1 VLVRWFA
8 PLADRFLAADHGLLR
23 FRFALRAV
31 LSVVLAAAVLAGLRI
46 PVTAL
51 LLGCVAAMIC
61 STSMR
66 TGTGNQRALN
76 IVLFAL
82 AMSVS
87 VTLASVL
94 SPYRIVSDAVFVAIM
109 FIGVSLR
116 RYDQLGSS
124 IGMGAFMAYFFALY
138 LHATP
143 ALLPVMFLAV
153 GIGTACCAL
162 MSLVVFRETPAKTLN
177 RTLVTIRA
185 QVARLVDVL
194 AKLLEDGVRLPQGQ
208 DMPRAVAR
216 QATRMHE
223 TMLQIEDN
231 ADLLGL
237 APRWQR
243 QLVDAEL
250 SADRLAR
257 ATVRAL
263 SDDLDAVTRDDLA
276 ADLRGLHR
284 FMDRNPGP
292 ALALDI
298 DGLLLRIARYDI
310 LGDPGAVASSPE
322 HHTLLVRRA
331 IRELLLS
338 MVEIRRT
345 TLRLMT
351 EPGDRSWDA
360 AGEGR
365 DEPLEEDADEGSDE
379 GSDVDT
385 EVVPPAPDAPAVPS
399 EKTRGLNPATRAG
412 IQAAIGG
419 ALAILGGE
427 LLSAQR
433 WYWAV
438 IAGYIV
444 FAGTTSRGDLLVKG
458 WRRVWGTLLG
468 IIAGTVLATLLA
480 GRTELNVVA
489 LLACIFL
496 AFYTLRVSYATMTFF
511 ITVMLGMLYDILGT
525 FTPDVLLLRLAET
538 AIGVTGS
545 VIAAM
550 LVLPTR
556 TRATV
561 LTELHDYFGALRDE
575 LLDAERLLVHADR
588 VSVIAAT
595 REVDRAATDVR
606 TAIDPMLH
614 RLSPSRVRRG
624 HATRLLTLAE
634 ESSLTARNLARAAEP
649 GALAGI
655 PEAAHTLERLIA
667 NTEALLAATE
677 VPPKTARLVSG
688 SELAPRVDVRAHAQ
702 ASSAGEPD
710 RLQVLH
716 LRRVI
721 NALDR
726 LDKLLLGMAAPLAQT
741 VSVPRGEVVPES
753 GPSRRPRGESV
764 MAGTVGRG
772 AEAAGAEAAGV
783 EAAGV
788 EAAGVEAAGVER
800 RRAEGRPEERS
811 AVDARD
817 RLLRVLLSEPGR
829 ALHAAE
835 DLLSSRDELD
845 RLDGSQHRSR
855 QHLAAA
861 VQRLRAAGL
870 TSEQIAGLA
879 GFSERE
885 LAGLLAEHTP
895 TSPRPAGTG
904 PD

>member
-8 PLADRFLAADHGLLR
+8 SLADRFFAADHGLLR

-31 LSVVLAAAVLAGLRI
+31 LSVMLAAGVLAGLRL

-66 TGTGNQRALN
+66 TGTGGQRAVN

-82 AMSVS
+82 AMCIS

-94 SPYRIVSDAVFVAIM
+94 SPYRIVSDAVFVTIM

-116 RYDQLGSS
+116 RFDQLGSS
-124 IGMGAFMAYFFALY
+124 VGMGAFMAYFFALY

-153 GIGTACCAL
+153 GIGSACCAL
-162 MSLVVFRETPAKTLN
+162 MSLVVFRDTPAKTLN
-177 RTLVTIRA
+177 RTLVSIRA

-194 AKLLEDGVRLPQGQ
+194 AGLLEDGVQLPEGQ
-208 DMPRAVAR
+208 DLPRAVAR

-223 TMLQIEDN
+223 TVLQIEDN

-243 QLVDAEL
+243 ELVDAEL

-263 SDDLDAVTRDDLA
+263 SDDLDAATRADLA
-276 ADLRGLHR
+276 VDLRGLHR
-284 FMDRNPGP
+284 FLDRNPGP
-292 ALALDI
+292 ALAVDI
-298 DGLLLRIARYDI
+298 DGLLVRIARYDI
-310 LGDPGAVASSPE
+310 LGDPGVLASQPE

-345 TLRLMT
+345 TRDLIT
-351 EPGDRSWDA
+351 GSGKDGAPDDTGSA
-360 AGEGR
+360 R
-365 DEPLEEDADEGSDE
+365 DELDEDADEASTSSDE
-379 GSDVDT
+379 VAAG
-385 EVVPPAPDAPAVPS
+385 EPAAPEPAASVG
-399 EKTRGLNPATRAG
+399 KLRGLNPATRAG

-419 ALAILGGE
+419 ALAIAGGE

-480 GRTELNVVA
+480 GKTELNVVA
-489 LLACIFL
+489 VLVCIFL
-496 AFYTLRVSYATMTFF
+496 AFYALRVSYATMTFF

-525 FTPDVLLLRLAET
+525 FTPNVLLLRLAET

-561 LTELHDYFGALRDE
+561 LTELHDYFGALRHE

-595 REVDRAATDVR
+595 REVDRAATDVG
-606 TAIDPMLH
+606 TAIAPMLH

-624 HATRLLTLAE
+624 HATRLLTLTE
-634 ESSLTARNLARAAEP
+634 ESSLSARNLARAAEP

-655 PEAAHTLERLIA
+655 PEAAHTMERLIG

-688 SELAPRVDVRAHAQ
+688 SELAPRVDVRAQAE
-702 ASSAGEPD
+702 ASSAGAPD

-741 VSVPRGEVVPES
+741 ISVPRGEVVAES
-753 GPSRRPRGESV
+753 GPTRRPRAEPET
-764 MAGTVGRG
+764 AGAGG
-772 AEAAGAEAAGV
+772 AEVSAVGS
-783 EAAGV
+783 
-788 EAAGVEAAGVER
+788 
-800 RRAEGRPEERS
+800 RPEE
-811 AVDARD
+811 APAGDARD
-817 RLLRVLLSEPGR
+817 RLLRVLLDEPGP
-829 ALHAAE
+829 ALHAFE
-835 DLLSSRDELD
+835 DLLSSRDELEREDGPGRTSRD
-845 RLDGSQHRSR
+845 RLTG
-855 QHLAAA
+855 A

-870 TSEQIAGLA
+870 TSAQIAELA

-885 LAGLLAEHTP
+885 LTGLLAEHAPPSARP
-895 TSPRPAGTG
+895 TSSTG
-904 PD
+904 PG

>member
-1 VLVRWFA
+1 V
-8 PLADRFLAADHGLLR
+8 
-23 FRFALRAV
+23 
-31 LSVVLAAAVLAGLRI
+31 
-46 PVTAL
+46 
-51 LLGCVAAMIC
+51 
-61 STSMR
+61 
-66 TGTGNQRALN
+66 
-76 IVLFAL
+76 
-82 AMSVS
+82 
-87 VTLASVL
+87 
-94 SPYRIVSDAVFVAIM
+94 
-109 FIGVSLR
+109 
-116 RYDQLGSS
+116 
-124 IGMGAFMAYFFALY
+124 
-138 LHATP
+138 
-143 ALLPVMFLAV
+143 
-153 GIGTACCAL
+153 
-162 MSLVVFRETPAKTLN
+162 
-177 RTLVTIRA
+177 
-185 QVARLVDVL
+185 
-194 AKLLEDGVRLPQGQ
+194 
-208 DMPRAVAR
+208 
-216 QATRMHE
+216 
-223 TMLQIEDN
+223 
-231 ADLLGL
+231 LGL
-237 APRWQR
+237 TPRWQG

-263 SDDLDAVTRDDLA
+263 SDDLDEATRADLA

-284 FMDRNPGP
+284 FLDRNPGP

-298 DGLLLRIARYDI
+298 DALLLRIARYDI
-310 LGDPGAVASSPE
+310 LGDAGARASKPE

-345 TLRLMT
+345 TLHLIG
-351 EPGDRSWDA
+351 EPGDSSAPPSPDDEDA
-360 AGEGR
+360 AREHRDGDPEESVAGE
-365 DEPLEEDADEGSDE
+365 
-379 GSDVDT
+379 
-385 EVVPPAPDAPAVPS
+385 PPAPEPDPEPAPDGRAGKP
-399 EKTRGLNPATRAG
+399 RGLDSATRAG

-419 ALAILGGE
+419 ALAIAGGE

-595 REVDRAATDVR
+595 REVDRAATAVR

-624 HATRLLTLAE
+624 HATRLLTLTDE
-634 ESSLTARNLARAAEP
+634 LSLSARNLARAAEP

-655 PEAAHTLERLIA
+655 PEAVHTLARLIG

-688 SELAPRVDVRAHAQ
+688 SELAPRVDVRAQ
-702 ASSAGEPD
+702 AEANSAGEPD
-710 RLQVLH
+710 RLRVLH

-741 VSVPRGEVVPES
+741 ISVPRGEVVPES
-753 GPSRRPRGESV
+753 GPARRPSPKPASGDAADRG
-764 MAGTVGRG
+764 GDVG
-772 AEAAGAEAAGV
+772 GV
-783 EAAGV
+783 DVPGD
-788 EAAGVEAAGVER
+788 
-800 RRAEGRPEERS
+800 S
-811 AVDARD
+811 RD
-817 RLLRVLLSEPGR
+817 RLLRVLLDEPGH
-829 ALHAAE
+829 ALDAAA
-835 DLLSSRDELD
+835 DLLSSRDP
-845 RLDGSQHRSR
+845 LDGRSPRSR
-855 QHLAAA
+855 ER
-861 VQRLRAAGL
+861 VGAAGL
-870 TSEQIAGLA
+870 TSAQIAELA
-879 GFSERE
+879 GFTERE
-885 LAGLLAEHTP
+885 VAGLLAE
-895 TSPRPAGTG
+895 PAPPSARVTGTG
-904 PD
+904 PG

>member
-1 VLVRWFA
+1 MLARWFA
-8 PLADRFLAADHGLLR
+8 SLADRFFAADHGLLR

-31 LSVVLAAAVLAGLRI
+31 LSVVLAAVVLAGLRI
-46 PVTAL
+46 PVTAV

-66 TGTGNQRALN
+66 TGTGRQRAVN

-87 VTLASVL
+87 VSLSALLA
-94 SPYRIVSDAVFVAIM
+94 PYRILSDAVFVAIM

-124 IGMGAFMAYFFALY
+124 IGMGAFMAYFFSAY
-138 LHATP
+138 LHVAP
-143 ALLPVMFLAV
+143 AQLPVMYGAV
-153 GIGTACCAL
+153 AIGAASCAV
-162 MSLVVFRETPAKTLN
+162 MSLLVFRDTPAKTVD
-177 RTLVTIRA
+177 RTMVSIRA

-194 AKLLEDGVRLPQGQ
+194 ANLLENGVRLPEGQ
-208 DMPRAVAR
+208 DLPRAVAR

-223 TMLQIEDN
+223 TTLQIEDN
-231 ADLLGL
+231 ADLLGFD
-237 APRWQR
+237 PRWQR

-250 SADRLAR
+250 STDRLAR

-263 SDDLDAVTRDDLA
+263 SDDLDAATRADLA
-276 ADLRGLHR
+276 TDLRSLHR
-284 FMDRNPGP
+284 FLDRNPGP

-298 DGLLLRIARYDI
+298 DELLLRIARYDI
-310 LGDPGAVASSPE
+310 LGDPSALASSPE

-338 MVEIRRT
+338 MVQIRRT
-345 TLRLMT
+345 TQRLLDEVGGGSRGSESGT
-351 EPGDRSWDA
+351 ADREERLEQDDWSDQEPS
-360 AGEGR
+360 
-365 DEPLEEDADEGSDE
+365 DADEHP
-379 GSDVDT
+379 DT
-385 EVVPPAPDAPAVPS
+385 GQPPAAAAGATGRV
-399 EKTRGLNPATRAG
+399 KGLDPATRAG

-419 ALAILGGE
+419 ALAIAGGE

-480 GRTELNVVA
+480 GKIELNVVA
-489 LLACIFL
+489 ALACIFL

-538 AIGVTGS
+538 AIGVAGS

-595 REVDRAATDVR
+595 REVDRAATAVR

-624 HATRLLTLAE
+624 HATRLLTLTD
-634 ESSLTARNLARAAEP
+634 ESSLSARNLARAAEP

-655 PEAAHTLERLIA
+655 PEAVHTMARLIG

-677 VPPKTARLVSG
+677 VPPKSARLVSG
-688 SELAPRVDVRAHAQ
+688 SELAPRVDVRAHAE
-702 ASSAGEPD
+702 ANSAGEPD
-710 RLQVLH
+710 RLEVLH

-741 VSVPRGEVVPES
+741 ISVPRGEVVPES
-753 GPSRRPRGESV
+753 GPARRPGPKPAAVAS
-764 MAGTVGRG
+764 G
-772 AEAAGAEAAGV
+772 EAADRGGDESGADETG
-783 EAAGV
+783 GDDD
-788 EAAGVEAAGVER
+788 R
-800 RRAEGRPEERS
+800 RTEPPDGDRTR
-811 AVDARD
+811 DARD
-817 RLLRVLLSEPGR
+817 RLLRVLLTEPGS
-829 ALHAAE
+829 ALDAAA
-835 DLLSSRDELD
+835 DLFNSRHELD
-845 RLDGSQHRSR
+845 RLDGSRRHSR
-855 QHLAAA
+855 ERLAAA
-861 VQRLRAAGL
+861 VGRLRAAGL
-870 TSEQIAGLA
+870 TSAQIAELA
-879 GFSERE
+879 GFTERE
-885 LAGLLAEHTP
+885 VAGLLAE
-895 TSPRPAGTG
+895 PAPPSARSSGG
-904 PD
+904 GIG

>member
-1 VLVRWFA
+1 
-8 PLADRFLAADHGLLR
+8 
-23 FRFALRAV
+23 
-31 LSVVLAAAVLAGLRI
+31 
-46 PVTAL
+46 
-51 LLGCVAAMIC
+51 
-61 STSMR
+61 
-66 TGTGNQRALN
+66 
-76 IVLFAL
+76 
-82 AMSVS
+82 
-87 VTLASVL
+87 
-94 SPYRIVSDAVFVAIM
+94 
-109 FIGVSLR
+109 
-116 RYDQLGSS
+116 
-124 IGMGAFMAYFFALY
+124 
-138 LHATP
+138 
-143 ALLPVMFLAV
+143 
-153 GIGTACCAL
+153 
-162 MSLVVFRETPAKTLN
+162 
-177 RTLVTIRA
+177 
-185 QVARLVDVL
+185 
-194 AKLLEDGVRLPQGQ
+194 
-208 DMPRAVAR
+208 
-216 QATRMHE
+216 
-223 TMLQIEDN
+223 
-231 ADLLGL
+231 
-237 APRWQR
+237 
-243 QLVDAEL
+243 
-250 SADRLAR
+250 
-257 ATVRAL
+257 
-263 SDDLDAVTRDDLA
+263 
-276 ADLRGLHR
+276 
-284 FMDRNPGP
+284 
-292 ALALDI
+292 
-298 DGLLLRIARYDI
+298 
-310 LGDPGAVASSPE
+310 
-322 HHTLLVRRA
+322 
-331 IRELLLS
+331 
-338 MVEIRRT
+338 
-345 TLRLMT
+345 
-351 EPGDRSWDA
+351 
-360 AGEGR
+360 
-365 DEPLEEDADEGSDE
+365 
-379 GSDVDT
+379 
-385 EVVPPAPDAPAVPS
+385 
-399 EKTRGLNPATRAG
+399 NPATRAG

-419 ALAILGGE
+419 ALAIVGGE

-468 IIAGTVLATLLA
+468 IIAGTVLATLLT

-556 TRATV
+556 TRTTV

-606 TAIDPMLH
+606 KAIDPMLH

-710 RLQVLH
+710 RIHVLH

-741 VSVPRGEVVPES
+741 ISVPRGEVVPEA
-753 GPSRRPRGESV
+753 GPSRRPRPATSSAAE
-764 MAGTVGRG
+764 RG
-772 AEAAGAEAAGV
+772 GAAARGGA
-783 EAAGV
+783 
-788 EAAGVEAAGVER
+788 
-800 RRAEGRPEERS
+800 AEGGGRDERGDGDDGVAGDS
-811 AVDARD
+811 RD
-817 RLLRVLLSEPGR
+817 RLLRVLLDEPGR
-829 ALHAAE
+829 ALHAFE

-845 RLDGSQHRSR
+845 RGDGSRRSSR
-855 QHLAAA
+855 ERLSGA

-870 TSEQIAGLA
+870 TSAQIAELA

-885 LAGLLAEHTP
+885 LAGLLAEHAP
-895 TSPRPAGTG
+895 PSPRPTGTG
-904 PD
+904 LS